1 MTAYILGRS
10 LRTDNLKVAMYVR
23 TSDTSGTLQ
32 TQRATPAAETRL
44 ENVILTKARTIR
56 ATQYK

>member
-1 MTAYILGRS
+1 
-10 LRTDNLKVAMYVR
+10 V
-23 TSDTSGTLQ
+23 
-32 TQRATPAAETRL
+32 TPAVETRL

>member
-1 MTAYILGRS
+1 
-10 LRTDNLKVAMYVR
+10 MYVR
-23 TSDTSGTLQ
+23 TSDNGKLL